1 MSIKKEEKRI
11 ALLKAALELF
21 AERGFN
27 NSPTA
32 LIAKR
37 AGVASGTL
45 FFHFNSKE
53 ELIREL
59 FNEIR
64 DRIELN
70 ILAND
75 QPDKPVKERLFS
87 GFYGLLNYFLDH
99 PDEFKFIEQYY
110 FSPFNNHP
118 NSVPDENEKLI
129 QLLLE
134 ARDQGLVKNE
144 SILFLKIIAFGP
156 LTHLAKEHAQRGT
169 PIDEHTMLQIVQ
181 ACWDG
186 LAK

>member
-1 MSIKKEEKRI
+1 MKIKKGEKRA

-21 AERGFN
+21 AEKGIN
-27 NSPTA
+27 NSSTA

-53 ELIREL
+53 ELIQAL
-59 FNEIR
+59 FEETQN
-64 DRIELN
+64 RIELN
-70 ILAND
+70 VLAND
-75 QPDKPVKERLFS
+75 QPEKPLKERLLN

-99 PDEFKFIEQYY
+99 PDEFKFVEQYY
-110 FSPFNNHP
+110 FSPFNKHP
-118 NSVPDENEKLI
+118 DNIPDENETLI

-156 LTHLAKEHAQRGT
+156 LTHLAKEHAQHGT
-169 PIDEHTMLQIVQ
+169 PIDEHTMRQIVQ
-181 ACWDG
+181 ACWGG

>member
-1 MSIKKEEKRI
+1 MKVKKEEKHA
-11 ALLKAALELF
+11 ALLQSALDLF
-21 AERGFN
+21 AEKGIDN
-27 NSPTA
+27 ASTA

-53 ELIREL
+53 ELIQVL
-59 FNEIR
+59 FEEIQ
-64 DRIELN
+64 DRIERN
-70 ILAND
+70 VLAND
-75 QPDKPVKERLFS
+75 EPEKPLKERLFN

-99 PDEFKFIEQYY
+99 PDEFKFVEQYY
-110 FSPFNNHP
+110 FSPFNKYP
-118 NSVPDENEKLI
+118 NNVPDENETLI

-134 ARDQGLVKNE
+134 ARDRGLVKNE

-156 LTHLAKEHAQRGT
+156 LTHLAKEHAQHGT
-169 PIDEHTMLQIVQ
+169 PVDEHTMRQIVQ